1 MYKLLGRQTSGNVQK
16 VLFMLE
22 ELGAAYTRED
32 YGRQFENTQTAEYKA
47 LNPTSK
53 VPTLVDGDTVIWES
67 NTILRY
73 LAASG
78 GEHLNGATPA
88 EKTEVE
94 RWMDSCWLPSTP
106 GYLAAFKGAKLT
118 PEEQTAEYKEQVKDL
133 VAQLKIIDRPP
144 GRQGF
149 PGARQA
155 DPCRYRLRA
164 DPEALRR
171 LQDRPAVDAQSGA
184 LGGRDRRSPGLQGG
198 NRCGAGKGRMMIKAR
213 RPHRTGYDGSG
224 HRRAAF
230 AWRARCHGV

>member
-22 ELGAAYTRED
+22 ELGASYKRED

-94 RWMDSCWLPSTP
+94 RWMDFLLAAVNP

-118 PEEQTAEYKEQVKDL
+118 PEAQTAEYKEQVKDL
-133 VAQLKIIDRPP
+133 VAQLKIVDGHLAGKDFLALGKLTLADIACAPILKRCVDFKIDRPSMP
-144 GRQGF
+144 NLERWV
-149 PGARQA
+149 AMIA
-155 DPCRYRLRA
+155 A
-164 DPEALRR
+164 
-171 LQDRPAVDAQSGA
+171 RPAF
-184 LGGRDRRSPGLQGG
+184 
-198 NRCGAGKGRMMIKAR
+198 KAA
-213 RPHRTGYDGSG
+213 TT
-224 HRRAAF
+224 AAP
-230 AWRARCHGV
+230 AKAA

>member
-22 ELGAAYTRED
+22 ELGASYKRED

-53 VPTLVDGDTVIWES
+53 VPTLVDGNTVIWES

-94 RWMDSCWLPSTP
+94 RWMDFLLAAVNP
-106 GYLAAFKGAKLT
+106 GYLAAFRGAKLT

-133 VAQLKIIDRPP
+133 VAQLKIVDGHLAGKDFLALGKLTIADIACAPILKRCIDFKIDRPSLP
-144 GRQGF
+144 NLERWV
-149 PGARQA
+149 AA
-155 DPCRYRLRA
+155 IA
-164 DPEALRR
+164 A
-171 LQDRPAVDAQSGA
+171 RPAF
-184 LGGRDRRSPGLQGG
+184 
-198 NRCGAGKGRMMIKAR
+198 KAA
-213 RPHRTGYDGSG
+213 TT
-224 HRRAAF
+224 AAP
-230 AWRARCHGV
+230 AKAA

>member
-1 MYKLLGRQTSGNVQK
+1 
-16 VLFMLE
+16 MLE
-22 ELGAAYTRED
+22 ELGASYKRED

-53 VPTLVDGDTVIWES
+53 VPTLVDGNTVIWES

-94 RWMDSCWLPSTP
+94 RWMDFLLAAVNP

-133 VAQLKIIDRPP
+133 VAQLKIVDGHLAGKDFLALGKLTIADIACAPILKRCIDFKIDRPSLP
-144 GRQGF
+144 NLERWV
-149 PGARQA
+149 AA
-155 DPCRYRLRA
+155 IA
-164 DPEALRR
+164 A
-171 LQDRPAVDAQSGA
+171 RPAF
-184 LGGRDRRSPGLQGG
+184 
-198 NRCGAGKGRMMIKAR
+198 KAA
-213 RPHRTGYDGSG
+213 TT
-224 HRRAAF
+224 AAP
-230 AWRARCHGV
+230 AKAA

>member
-22 ELGAAYTRED
+22 ELGASYKRED

-73 LAASG
+73 LAAFG
-78 GEHLNGATPA
+78 GEQLNGATPA

-94 RWMDSCWLPSTP
+94 RWMDFLLAAVNP

-133 VAQLKIIDRPP
+133 VAQLKIVDGHLAGKDFLALGQLERADI
-144 GRQGF
+144 
-149 PGARQA
+149 PGAPKLKRSNDLKNERPSMPHQERWVA
-155 DPCRYRLRA
+155 A
-164 DPEALRR
+164 IAA
-171 LQDRPAVDAQSGA
+171 RPAF
-184 LGGRDRRSPGLQGG
+184 
-198 NRCGAGKGRMMIKAR
+198 KAA
-213 RPHRTGYDGSG
+213 TT
-224 HRRAAF
+224 AAP
-230 AWRARCHGV
+230 AKAA